1 MNQSSRS
8 CTVAGLINW
17 VMGLSLT
24 ARYPSC
30 VPVSLYSHSPLFF
43 VSVWINVSS
52 VVELVAFFLLWASWS
67 PCSLQRSHGPL
78 PKLLVQYFRQIVTGD
93 VHLATDL
100 EYFNSATIW
109 CKDGTKSFPR
119 ERLNDNF
126 CDCADGT
133 DEPGELPLLD
143 KQKSLCQ
150 GFGIWYFVL
159 MSTGLLFAQFLSVLQ
174 PKDCLNYWDC
184 WVELSSWS

>member
-1 MNQSSRS
+1 M
-8 CTVAGLINW
+8 TW
-17 VMGLSLT
+17 
-24 ARYPSC
+24 
-30 VPVSLYSHSPLFF
+30 
-43 VSVWINVSS
+43 
-52 VVELVAFFLLWASWS
+52 
-67 PCSLQRSHGPL
+67 
-78 PKLLVQYFRQIVTGD
+78 D

-100 EYFNSATIW
+100 EYFDSATIW

-150 GFGIWYFVL
+150 GFGIWYLVL

-174 PKDCLNYWDC
+174 HKDCLNYWDC
-184 WVELSSWS
+184 WVELFSRR

>member
-8 CTVAGLINW
+8 CIVAGLINW

-24 ARYPSC
+24 ARCPSC
-30 VPVSLYSHSPLFF
+30 VPVSLYSDSPLFF

-52 VVELVAFFLLWASWS
+52 VVELVPFFLLWASWS

-78 PKLLVQYFRQIVTGD
+78 PKLLVQQFRQIVTGD

-100 EYFNSATIW
+100 EYFESATIW

-150 GFGIWYFVL
+150 GFGIWYLVL

-174 PKDCLNYWDC
+174 PKDCLNYQDC